1 MSKRARA
8 GADSLAPSSQGFQL
22 GIGGKS
28 LLKLGCLVD
37 YVGGW
42 LAQGSGSGTYHGV
55 HLSLIIALLGFRS
68 TKKCIRL

>member
-37 YVGGW
+37 YVAGW

-55 HLSLIIALLGFRS
+55 P
-68 TKKCIRL
+68 